1 LRKKSN
7 VRELHALASTKIN
20 NRMFT
25 LMMYIHAALLL
36 HSAGKKVDESSLK
49 KVLGSSGAK
58 VDDSRIKALLA
69 VLDGVNIDE
78 ALKSAVSFAAPA
90 AAPAAAAPAA
100 AAPKAEAKAEEPAE
114 EEGSD
119 LGLDSLF
126 G

>member
-1 LRKKSN
+1 
-7 VRELHALASTKIN
+7 
-20 NRMFT
+20 MFT

-36 HSAGKKVDESSLK
+36 HSASKKITEASLK
-49 KVLGSSGAK
+49 KVLTSSGAK
-58 VDDSRIKALLA
+58 FDESRIKALLA

-90 AAPAAAAPAA
+90 AAPTKAAPSS
-100 AAPKAEAKAEEPAE
+100 AAPKAEVKEEESAEA
-114 EEGSD
+114 EGSD

>member
-1 LRKKSN
+1 
-7 VRELHALASTKIN
+7 
-20 NRMFT
+20 
-25 LMMYIHAALLL
+25 MMYIHAALLL
-36 HSAGKKVDESSLK
+36 HSASKKITEASLK
-49 KVLGSSGAK
+49 KILTSSGAK
-58 VDDSRIKALLA
+58 VDESRIKALLA

-90 AAPAAAAPAA
+90 AAPTAPSAAT
-100 AAPKAEAKAEEPAE
+100 PKAEVKEEEPAE